1 MIQTT
6 TPMHEIY
13 KIFHVFLWIQRW
25 KTPSSIDLM
34 SEGYHSNLSD
44 MIEYSME
51 ISSLLVFLKL
61 SCVTLIAM
69 IFKNGCILHLHMSI
83 PFVQFSAITLLSFH
97 IYWKKMQSKFYL
109 YCFHSQIFGY
119 FLESNINRISNIR
132 ILKAYPTETITWE
145 IIDLSI
151 NQHILTA
158 PPTCGQSFRKAIE
171 LNGRINILLVDIY
184 IRD

>member
-1 MIQTT
+1 
-6 TPMHEIY
+6 MHEIY

-97 IYWKKMQSKFYL
+97 IYLLKKMQSKFYL
-109 YCFHSQIFGY
+109 FCFHSQNIGY
-119 FLESNINRISNIR
+119 FLESNINRISNSR
-132 ILKAYPTETITWE
+132 ILKAYLTKTITWE
-145 IIDLSI
+145 IIDLSM

-158 PPTCGQSFRKAIE
+158 AATCRQRFSKAIV
-171 LNGRINILLVDIY
+171 LKGRINIVLVDIY